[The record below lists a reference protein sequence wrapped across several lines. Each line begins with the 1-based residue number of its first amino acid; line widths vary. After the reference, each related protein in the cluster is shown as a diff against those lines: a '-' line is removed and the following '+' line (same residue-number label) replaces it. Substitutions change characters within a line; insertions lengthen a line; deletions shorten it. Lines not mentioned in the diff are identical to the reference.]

1 MIRKTDLFFTDDG
14 DFHLDTDNDIGITD
28 PYYRAI
34 VQEIKLRLDS
44 GYGEIMGLPFGA
56 NLSDFQGH
64 PMSDTLLA
72 LIKTR
77 VITELTRYNMLS
89 NSEFRVEVLATGR
102 HRVMIVIGLFDRDQI
117 VMIHHNFSLG
127 DKK

>member
-1 MIRKTDLFFTDDG
+1 MIKKTDLFFTDDG
-14 DFHLDTDNDIGITD
+14 DFYIDRDHDIGITD

-44 GYGEIMGLPFGA
+44 SYGEIMGLPFGA
-56 NLSDFQGH
+56 NLSDFEGK
-64 PMSDTLLA
+64 PMENSILA

-77 VITELTRYNMLS
+77 VTRELTRYNLLT
-89 NSEFRVEVLATGR
+89 NSEFRVEVTFVGR
-102 HRVMIVIGLFDRDQI
+102 HKIVIIIGLFDRDQI
-117 VMIHHNFSLG
+117 VMIHHTFSLG